1 VLAREVTYLRGLGLG
16 DVDLA
21 RGAGSAD
28 QARSWPPS
36 DPDVARDWGTRIAEL
51 ASVAQRLEHL
61 IDRENVA
68 PWLRTAIPALDWA
81 APLDLIGRGEH
92 AQVSEVIDALEEG

>member
-1 VLAREVTYLRGLGLG
+1 MLAREVTYLRGLGLG

-28 QARSWPPS
+28 QTRSWPPS

-51 ASVAQRLEHL
+51 ASVAQRLEHV
-61 IDRENVA
+61 IGRGKVA
-68 PWLRTAIPALDWA
+68 PWLRTAIPALGWA
-81 APLDLIGRGEH
+81 APLDLVGQGEH
-92 AQVSEVIDALEEG
+92 AQVAEVIDALEES